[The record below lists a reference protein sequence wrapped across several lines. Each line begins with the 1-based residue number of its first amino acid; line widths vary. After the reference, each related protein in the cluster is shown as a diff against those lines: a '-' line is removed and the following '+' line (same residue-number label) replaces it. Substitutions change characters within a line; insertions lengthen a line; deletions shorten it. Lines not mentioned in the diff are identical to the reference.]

1 MIAPVC
7 FTYTYFQAS
16 KDTFRTKLNRII
28 SSMLFDWLDWLLLD
42 RFDNQTHSK
51 LDVRFCLSIEPN

>member
-16 KDTFRTKLNRII
+16 KDTFPNKTESDYK
-28 SSMLFDWLDWLLLD
+28 FD
-42 RFDNQTHSK
+42 
-51 LDVRFCLSIEPN
+51 VV